1 MNPFIDSAGR
11 KNMKLLKLL
20 LAEERYFSVKELT
33 SLINMTTKTVKK
45 LILLVCS
52 DIQKGLYQVDILSQ
66 PRKGIKLANVS
77 PFFFAEMEQFYIEKS
92 ICYQIV
98 DQVFHGE
105 YESAMVFS
113 NTNFMSLSS
122 FYKSLKEVR
131 WILESFKMGATVSF
145 PEKLEGQEKQYRYFH
160 FHFYWQAF
168 KGMKWPFK
176 EYDRTVAEASLAEIE
191 KILGVTYSIP
201 EKEMLYYWLAIIFQ
215 RVKTGNALKKKEL
228 FFDNSTIHLNLICLV
243 QSWFSEFEED
253 YVSGQCLDNEVQFLY
268 LVLCGVPNYDT
279 SIANK
284 LNEKLSIQIDKLE
297 MQSWILFFM
306 KELNIFFLTPLSESE
321 KNFIVNKLSIA
332 HFSWNLFGTGKY
344 SIQEIVHQNKDDSQ
358 DILEK
363 NFQKGQIKNLI
374 SNTFF
379 CDNEK
384 KHYYEFL
391 ISHLFDLKK
400 DENLAVT
407 IYLTTNLE
415 ERKEQLKRI
424 EIKQFLGNSVR
435 FTQGISSQPD
445 IILTDSNYMT
455 IKEDMKKYQISSIP
469 YEEKEFIHLG
479 KLVKRIK
486 ELKNKMKIS

>member
-1 MNPFIDSAGR
+1 
-11 KNMKLLKLL
+11 
-20 LAEERYFSVKELT
+20 
-33 SLINMTTKTVKK
+33 
-45 LILLVCS
+45 
-52 DIQKGLYQVDILSQ
+52 
-66 PRKGIKLANVS
+66 
-77 PFFFAEMEQFYIEKS
+77 
-92 ICYQIV
+92 
-98 DQVFHGE
+98 
-105 YESAMVFS
+105 
-113 NTNFMSLSS
+113 
-122 FYKSLKEVR
+122 
-131 WILESFKMGATVSF
+131 
-145 PEKLEGQEKQYRYFH
+145 
-160 FHFYWQAF
+160 
-168 KGMKWPFK
+168 
-176 EYDRTVAEASLAEIE
+176 
-191 KILGVTYSIP
+191 
-201 EKEMLYYWLAIIFQ
+201 
-215 RVKTGNALKKKEL
+215 
-228 FFDNSTIHLNLICLV
+228 
-243 QSWFSEFEED
+243 
-253 YVSGQCLDNEVQFLY
+253 
-268 LVLCGVPNYDT
+268 
-279 SIANK
+279 
-284 LNEKLSIQIDKLE
+284 